1 MNRHFHKNR
10 HFVQHL
16 HMGFS
21 PLGSLSPVGVHWA
34 ISLLKYPSCRKLSR
48 HFTDYPHSH
57 EGDVIIP
64 QLRTVFFTFPV
75 IFLILHTFFPQNIF
89 AEGFRIL
96 DHGASATGQAAAF
109 SAQADDASAIHYN
122 PAGMTQLQGIQ
133 YSIGTLLLGAR
144 VRFTSDL
151 GPKVKGNFGG
161 TIANPPPTTVFLTAH
176 LPALGLTNFPKW
188 TVGLGVTSPFA
199 LQVEYPDNSVIAPI
213 LTRAA
218 LPLIDIK
225 PTVAYKLNDYI
236 AIGGGLDIYTFVDFL
251 GEGQVELQ
259 QNAAPGNPFGIPAG
273 TGLEANGSDTTLG
286 FNASLLWTP
295 LRNAQSHPLLN
306 LAFVYRNGADL
317 DIDGEFLA
325 GGTRLAGAQTTIELP
340 NIYTWA
346 IAGWP
351 IRNADHAWKV
361 EVDVEYA
368 DWTDFEDLNL
378 KLSNGA
384 TIPNRRNYGDAWV
397 VLIGTEFTAFSP
409 HPLPKWDVSLRGGYV
424 RSETP
429 VPSRTFDPS
438 NPDSDYNAFSVGLGF
453 LCHTGGKF
461 LGLLP
466 CSGFGG
472 KTIGLDLAYQVL
484 LYETRDIKNNQQPLL
499 NGTWDNTIHVG
510 ALSLKM
516 QF

>member
-1 MNRHFHKNR
+1 M
-10 HFVQHL
+10 
-16 HMGFS
+16 
-21 PLGSLSPVGVHWA
+21 
-34 ISLLKYPSCRKLSR
+34 
-48 HFTDYPHSH
+48 
-57 EGDVIIP
+57 IIP
-64 QLRTVFFTFPV
+64 KLRTILFTLPL
-75 IFLILHTFFPQNIF
+75 IFLILHTFFPHNIF

-96 DHGASATGQAAAF
+96 DHGASATGQGAAF
-109 SAQADDASAIHYN
+109 SAQADNPSALHYN
-122 PAGMTQLQGIQ
+122 PAGMTQLEGIQ
-133 YSIGTLLLGAR
+133 YSTGTLFLGAR
-144 VRFTSDL
+144 VRFESDL
-151 GPKVKGNFGG
+151 GPKVKGDFGG
-161 TIANPPPTTVFLTAH
+161 TIANPPPTTIFLTAH
-176 LPALGLTNFPKW
+176 LPALGLTQLPNW

-199 LQVEYPDNSVIAPI
+199 LQVEYPDDSLIAPI
-213 LTRAA
+213 LTSAA

-236 AIGGGLDIYTFVDFL
+236 SIGGGLDIYTFADFL
-251 GEGQVELQ
+251 GEGHAELQ

-273 TGLEANGSDTTLG
+273 TGLEASVSDTAIG
-286 FNASLLWTP
+286 FNVSVLWTP
-295 LRNAQSHPLLN
+295 WRNAQNDPLLN
-306 LAFVYRNGADL
+306 LAFVFRNGTDL
-317 DIDGEFLA
+317 DLDGDFLA
-325 GGTRLAGAQTTIELP
+325 GGARLAGASTTLELP

-346 IAGWP
+346 VAGWP

-361 EVDVEYA
+361 EVDVDYA
-368 DWTDFEDLNL
+368 DWTDFENLNL
-378 KLSNGA
+378 QLSNGA

-397 VLIGTEFTAFSP
+397 VMVGTEFTAFSP
-409 HPLPKWDVSLRGGYV
+409 RLLPKWDVSFRGGYV

-484 LYETRDIKNNQQPLL
+484 LYETRNIKNNQQPLL